1 MIFLL
6 TTVEMLNVLFA
17 YLVVFGAKLRKEKRY
32 IIVIS
37 YVLGLAIQTGSY
49 LMVGDLNATLITT
62 CYWFVLPI
70 CWFERRKRK
79 WFALYP
85 FIWVGMSVINAS
97 FSFAISLIF
106 KVSEKQVLYSFS
118 GRFLCECIGIL
129 LLIGIKVYQGYKK
142 LKITEVMLSWGQYVL
157 LFTGVFSCYVL
168 IGCIQGI
175 SMGEKI
181 NPLMQNIFSLSICCV
196 CILFIVICLW
206 QGIIMHQRMVYKN
219 QTQQYEKYMQMQEEQ
234 IHQIMEKDEM
244 MRKFR
249 HDLNVHM
256 TALQACAEAQNY
268 EQLREYLSD
277 MKHNSY
283 IKKEVSYT
291 GDSVIDAVLRE
302 YLGQAEEAGIE
313 VYHTIHYDRNN
324 QVKIYDI
331 CTIISNLLKN
341 AIEACGKLETGK
353 RKIDYKMG
361 SMDNFL
367 QIIVEN
373 TANGKVDINDYRLS
387 TSKKDKKNH
396 GLGSE
401 IVRQT
406 AQKYG
411 GSVDYHSQETSFRA
425 EVLLKVNGN

>member
-85 FIWVGMSVINAS
+85 FIFVGMGVINA
-97 FSFAISLIF
+97 AISYVVAVFLGIPGGQI
-106 KVSEKQVLYSFS
+106 VEIGWLQ
-118 GRFLCECIGIL
+118 FLCECGGMLLLVVMKIYQKKRMYDAVEVELNPVQYLFLFIGI
-129 LLIGIKVYQGYKK
+129 ICSGI
-142 LKITEVMLSWGQYVL
+142 
-157 LFTGVFSCYVL
+157 L
-168 IGCIQGI
+168 IGCVQVLSQGWE
-175 SMGEKI
+175 MTVRVE
-181 NPLMQNIFSLSICCV
+181 NIIGLILVIMCV
-196 CILFIVICLW
+196 IFIVVCLW

-283 IKKEVSYT
+283 IKREVSYT

-411 GSVDYHSQETSFRA
+411 GSVDYHSEETSFRA